1 MLNPSALRS
10 LISAQNVLSG
20 VLQDNFVS
28 AESQLGAFE
37 NISKGV
43 PILIPADPHLF
54 DYSTSDVFE
63 VDLKHLSKI
72 IFGAGAD
79 RYVGLQSSIQGA
91 HYLSSFA
98 IKSFWLDEFR
108 KIEQLNAKAIENIK
122 FLRQRFQRV
131 GAFQTRNI
139 PHFGHQKIMER
150 MLDFCDH
157 LVINPVIGPKK
168 SGDVTIEC
176 LNAVFGEFFRN
187 KFAGRVSFLPFFAN
201 MYYAGPREAIHHTIL
216 RRNLG
221 FSHFT
226 VGRDHAGADG
236 FFEPNS
242 APALVLSL
250 KQHLDIEVFCHFG
263 ATHCRKCENVV
274 IAGDCGH
281 SLEMMMDISG
291 SDFRKAIKMREIFT
305 FADKEMQEFVL
316 NNVKNIFEV

>member
-20 VLQDNFVS
+20 VLQDNFVC
-28 AESQLGAFE
+28 ADSQIGAFK
-37 NISKGV
+37 NISKGI

-63 VDLKHLSKI
+63 VDLQHLSKI

-79 RYVGLQSSIQGA
+79 GYVGLKSSIQGD

-98 IKSFWLDEFR
+98 VKDVWLDEFQ
-108 KIEQLNAKAIENIK
+108 KIDQLNALAIESIK
-122 FLRQRFQRV
+122 CLRRKFQRV

-150 MLDFCDH
+150 MLDYCDH
-157 LVINPVIGPKK
+157 LVINPVMGPKK
-168 SGDVTIEC
+168 SGDVTVEC
-176 LNAVFGEFFRN
+176 LNAVFGEFFKN
-187 KFAGRVSFLPFFAN
+187 KFAGRISFVPFFAN
-201 MYYAGPREAIHHTIL
+201 MYYAGPREAVHHTIL

-242 APALVLSL
+242 APALVSSL
-250 KQHLDIEVFCHFG
+250 KRDLDIEVFCHFG
-263 ATHCRKCENVV
+263 ATHCNACEGVV
-274 IAGDCGH
+274 ISGECGH
-281 SLEMMMDISG
+281 SSEMMMDISG
-291 SDFRKAIKMREIFT
+291 SDFRKATIMREIFT

-316 NNVKNIFEV
+316 NSVKNIFEV